1 MKRLLPILLCFLA
14 FAVPRLYGQKTY
26 PVTFSAMEGGTV
38 SATIVSPWETITS
51 GRNVS
56 AGLDVNF
63 FAEADEG
70 KQLDYWEINGER
82 SDITDYTLATE
93 NLQAALDVVAH
104 FKDAPADGY
113 AVHFSVVGDGNLKAS
128 YMGTSGWSST
138 ELKDGGMVPA
148 GTRVSFEVVPKGDKD
163 VGHWTIN
170 GKKNIEN
177 YGKREIIYTVIAES
191 TLSVE
196 IINPTYDKLTYEAT
210 EGATLEAYVNYSPVN
225 SGDSVKRGSE
235 VTFTPRF
242 EDAYKLDHWEING
255 ETYPQS
261 TTSVSI
267 EYKMMGETHTKL
279 FARMKDQLAINFSA
293 EANGEVAAFK
303 QIGSG
308 YNASYAE
315 ITSGEKVYEESK
327 IFLWAKPSE
336 GYKLVAWTLAGDT
349 IGTTNPL
356 VYKVKEGDNTLVAH
370 FAEGTDTE
378 TLPLH
383 FSASEGGKITGTMSM
398 YSPYYTQV
406 PVKDGFPIK
415 KGENV
420 SFKAVPDSLY
430 MVKSWSVNGKSDDY
444 YNGKKEFS
452 HSFYKED
459 TVYVEFQQFTPR
471 VVTFESATAEG
482 GRVDVKDSN
491 WENIKSGGI
500 VPDGSKISIYAY
512 KNDGYEFEYWEI
524 DGERS
529 SKYEE
534 SKIYDYPVTADVNF
548 KAYFKKLAML
558 PVKFSAKG
566 AGSVTAKIG
575 YWGDPINSGD
585 TIQENT
591 SLRFTARAE
600 EGSKLRNW
608 TINGV
613 DTLPGQTDISYYVRA
628 DKENTLIANFVSTTA
643 PKAIVTFTYDG
654 EGALACTDK
663 LDDTVIASGDSVAI
677 GNKLELVA
685 TPSTGYTLSGWTIN
699 GEELYPEQT
708 TIEYTVV
715 EGTNDIKAHFKEAAM
730 PEGLLVT
737 FSATPNEGG
746 SVTATYF
753 GDDWVRHPF
762 NSGDRVKMS
771 SWLTFT
777 AKANPGYVL
786 EKWIVDGEEEP
797 IDDLVPDQYT
807 HTIKADLVVE
817 AVFKQNAPAPSKVTL
832 TYGVATEGGKLAS
845 VLAFPATGDPY
856 AVNSGDE
863 VPYATNLSFQAE
875 ADPGYTVE
883 KWTVNGKEDTFAG
896 NDNMLSMAIQEN
908 SDVQVYFKKAD
919 DTSDGY
925 SVTFAADPFEGGKI
939 TATYAEG
946 FSNVDIT
953 SGEKVAEGKYVT
965 FIAEANPGYEFEKFT
980 VNGLDAP
987 VDFTQPEK
995 YATEL
1000 YQDLNVVAIFKGS
1013 APVEEHTVT
1022 FVADPTEGGTVTA
1035 TYYDNDKE
1043 EEVPFETGAK
1053 FTGDETYLTFT
1064 AKAADG
1070 YKVVSWIAN
1079 GEDVTP
1085 SNPTKYEH
1093 QLKAD
1098 LDLKVVFKKL
1108 YPLTLTAT
1116 KGGKLVAKAGDKELT
1131 SGDNV
1136 VEGTT
1141 ITIEATPETG
1151 YELTAL
1157 TAGSED
1163 ILATKSFEM
1172 KGATE
1177 VKATFTKLQK
1187 NYVVTLQSNEHGTI
1201 SIQEKVD
1208 LKAVP
1213 EGTKLTVVAKG
1224 ANDKCELTKLTANG
1238 KDILKDKT
1246 FTVTEDVTVVAEFV
1260 DHTGLEA
1267 ATTATLSV
1275 YPNPAKEYAIV
1286 SGLAPES
1293 MVALYTLEGQLIT
1306 RLHTD
1311 RSGSLQI
1318 DLTAL
1323 SDGTYLVVTEGAA
1336 QRLVVKH

>member
-26 PVTFSAMEGGTV
+26 PVTFSAMEGGTIR
-38 SATIVSPWETITS
+38 ATIVSPWETITS

-82 SDITDYTLATE
+82 SDVTDYTLATE

-138 ELKDGGMVPA
+138 EAKDGDMVPA

-170 GKKNIEN
+170 GKKNHEN
-177 YGKREIIYTVIAES
+177 YGKREVVYTVIAES

-196 IINPTYDKLTYEAT
+196 IIDPIYDKLTYEAT
-210 EGATLEAYVNYSPVN
+210 EGATLEAYVNWSLVN

-267 EYKMMGETHTKL
+267 EYKMMSETHAKL
-279 FARMKDQLAINFSA
+279 FARMKDQLAVNFSA

-303 QIGSG
+303 KIGSG
-308 YNASYAE
+308 YNANYAE
-315 ITSGEKVYEESK
+315 ITSGEKVYEESQ

-356 VYKVKEGDNTLVAH
+356 IYKVQEGDNTLIAH

-378 TLPLH
+378 MLPLH
-383 FSASEGGKITGTMSM
+383 FSASEGGKITGTMSV
-398 YSPYYTQV
+398 YSPRYTQV

-430 MVKSWSVNGKSDDY
+430 MVKSWSVNGKSDEY

-452 HSFYKED
+452 HSFYAED

-471 VVTFESATAEG
+471 VVTFESSTAEG

-491 WENIKSGGI
+491 WDGIKSGSI
-500 VPDGSKISIYAY
+500 VPDGSKISVYAY

-524 DGERS
+524 DGVRS

-534 SKIYDYPVTADVNF
+534 SKIYDYVVTADVNF

-558 PVKFSAKG
+558 PVTFSANG

-591 SLRFTARAE
+591 SLRFTAWAE

-643 PKAIVTFTYDG
+643 PKAVVTFTYDG
-654 EGALACTDK
+654 EGVLACTDK
-663 LDDTVIASGDSVAI
+663 LDDTIIASGDSVAI

-715 EGTNDIKAHFKEAAM
+715 EGTNDIKAHFKEAAT

-737 FSATPNEGG
+737 FSATPDEGG
-746 SVTATYF
+746 IVTATYF
-753 GDDWVRHPF
+753 GGDWVRHPF

-786 EKWIVDGEEEP
+786 EKWIVDGEDEP
-797 IDDLVPDQYT
+797 IDDFVPDQYT
-807 HTIKADLVVE
+807 HTIKADLVVK
-817 AVFKQNAPAPSKVTL
+817 AVFKQNAPAPSKVKV
-832 TYGVATEGGKLAS
+832 TYSVATEGGKLAS
-845 VLAFPATGDPY
+845 VLAYPATGDPY

-863 VPYATNLSFQAE
+863 VPYATNLFFQAK
-875 ADPGYTVE
+875 ADEGYTVE
-883 KWTVNGKEDTFAG
+883 KWTINGEEDTFAG
-896 NDNMLSMAIQEN
+896 SDNILSLTIQEN

-925 SVTFAADPFEGGKI
+925 SVTFAADPFEGG
-939 TATYAEG
+939 
-946 FSNVDIT
+946 
-953 SGEKVAEGKYVT
+953 
-965 FIAEANPGYEFEKFT
+965 
-980 VNGLDAP
+980 
-987 VDFTQPEK
+987 
-995 YATEL
+995 
-1000 YQDLNVVAIFKGS
+1000 
-1013 APVEEHTVT
+1013 
-1022 FVADPTEGGTVTA
+1022 TVTA
-1035 TYYDNDKE
+1035 TYYDNDTE

-1098 LDLKVVFKKL
+1098 LDLKVVFKKV

-1116 KGGKLVAKAGDKELT
+1116 KGGKLVAKAGDKELK

-1136 VEGTT
+1136 TEGTT

-1157 TAGSED
+1157 TAGTED

-1201 SIQEKVD
+1201 SIKEDVD

-1260 DHTGLEA
+1260 DYTGLET

-1306 RLHTD
+1306 RLHAD

>member
-1 MKRLLPILLCFLA
+1 M
-14 FAVPRLYGQKTY
+14 
-26 PVTFSAMEGGTV
+26 
-38 SATIVSPWETITS
+38 
-51 GRNVS
+51 
-56 AGLDVNF
+56 
-63 FAEADEG
+63 
-70 KQLDYWEINGER
+70 
-82 SDITDYTLATE
+82 
-93 NLQAALDVVAH
+93 
-104 FKDAPADGY
+104 
-113 AVHFSVVGDGNLKAS
+113 
-128 YMGTSGWSST
+128 
-138 ELKDGGMVPA
+138 
-148 GTRVSFEVVPKGDKD
+148 
-163 VGHWTIN
+163 
-170 GKKNIEN
+170 
-177 YGKREIIYTVIAES
+177 
-191 TLSVE
+191 
-196 IINPTYDKLTYEAT
+196 
-210 EGATLEAYVNYSPVN
+210 
-225 SGDSVKRGSE
+225 
-235 VTFTPRF
+235 
-242 EDAYKLDHWEING
+242 
-255 ETYPQS
+255 
-261 TTSVSI
+261 
-267 EYKMMGETHTKL
+267 
-279 FARMKDQLAINFSA
+279 
-293 EANGEVAAFK
+293 
-303 QIGSG
+303 
-308 YNASYAE
+308 
-315 ITSGEKVYEESK
+315 
-327 IFLWAKPSE
+327 
-336 GYKLVAWTLAGDT
+336 
-349 IGTTNPL
+349 
-356 VYKVKEGDNTLVAH
+356 
-370 FAEGTDTE
+370 
-378 TLPLH
+378 LPLH

-430 MVKSWSVNGKSDDY
+430 MVKSWSVNGKSDEY

-452 HSFYKED
+452 HSFHKED

-471 VVTFESATAEG
+471 VVTFESSTAEG

-500 VPDGSKISIYAY
+500 VPDGSKISVYAY

-524 DGERS
+524 DGVRS

-534 SKIYDYPVTADVNF
+534 SKIYDYIVTADVNF

-558 PVKFSAKG
+558 PVTFSANG

-585 TIQENT
+585 NIQENT
-591 SLRFTARAE
+591 SLRFTAKAE

-663 LDDTVIASGDSVAI
+663 LDNAPIASGDSVAI

-699 GEELYPEQT
+699 GEELFPEQT

-715 EGTNDIKAHFKEAAM
+715 EGTNDIKAHFKEAAT

-786 EKWIVDGEEEP
+786 EKWIVNGEDEP

-856 AVNSGDE
+856 QVNSGDE

-883 KWTVNGKEDTFAG
+883 KWTVNGEEDTFAG

-908 SDVQVYFKKAD
+908 SDVQVYFKKAE

-946 FSNVDIT
+946 FSNVDIA
-953 SGEKVAEGKYVT
+953 SGDKLAEGKYVT
-965 FIAEANPGYEFEKFT
+965 FIAEANPGYEFEKFV

-1000 YQDLNVVAIFKGS
+1000 YQDLNVVAVFKSS

-1035 TYYDNDKE
+1035 TYYDNDTE

-1064 AKAADG
+1064 AKANDG

-1116 KGGKLVAKAGDKELT
+1116 KGGSLVAKAGDKELK

-1136 VEGTT
+1136 TEGTT

-1238 KDILKDKT
+1238 KDILKDMT

-1260 DHTGLEA
+1260 DHTGLDA

-1306 RLHTD
+1306 RLHAD

-1323 SDGTYLVVTEGAA
+1323 SDGTYLVVTEGVA